1 METEEL
7 TIGRVHH
14 GRNIRRTRIEKDM
27 NQEGLSE
34 LVHLSQPAVSKYE
47 KMKVIDDEM
56 LQRFA
61 RALNVPFD
69 YLKTLEEDAQTVVF
83 ENNTVNNSEQ
93 SAGGANISM
102 GIVKSDTEDSIN
114 DSRVN
119 NFNPIDKIT
128 ELYER
133 LLKEKDEKY
142 AALERLCRILK
153 KVCRNKRQ
161 INERNRNMM
170 KQMPYGI
177 TDFSRIQKENYYYVD
192 KTMFIEKIEMQ
203 PPYLFLI
210 RPRRFG
216 KSLTLAML
224 EAYYDVNH
232 AEQFDELFGQLYIG
246 QIRRSS
252 TISFSSCDLIFRK

>member
-14 GRNIRRTRIEKDM
+14 GRNIRRTRIEKNM

-47 KMKVIDDEM
+47 KMRVIDDEM

-61 RALNVPFD
+61 RALTVPFD

-83 ENNTVNNSEQ
+83 ENNTVNNNDQ
-93 SAGGANISM
+93 GGANFNL
-102 GIVKSDTEDSIN
+102 GTVKTCDVDN
-114 DSRVN
+114 DNRVN

-142 AALERLCRILK
+142 AALERRLQHIEQSL
-153 KVCRNKRQ
+153 
-161 INERNRNMM
+161 
-170 KQMPYGI
+170 
-177 TDFSRIQKENYYYVD
+177 QK
-192 KTMFIEKIEMQ
+192 
-203 PPYLFLI
+203 
-210 RPRRFG
+210 
-216 KSLTLAML
+216 
-224 EAYYDVNH
+224 
-232 AEQFDELFGQLYIG
+232 
-246 QIRRSS
+246 
-252 TISFSSCDLIFRK
+252 

>member
-14 GRNIRRTRIEKDM
+14 GRNIRRTRIEKNM

-83 ENNTVNNSEQ
+83 ENNTVNDSEQ
-93 SAGGANISM
+93 NTGGAKINI
-102 GIVKSDTEDSIN
+102 GTVKSYTEDSIN

-119 NFNPIDKIT
+119 NFNLIDKIT

-142 AALERLCRILK
+142 AALERRLQ
-153 KVCRNKRQ
+153 N
-161 INERNRNMM
+161 
-170 KQMPYGI
+170 
-177 TDFSRIQKENYYYVD
+177 
-192 KTMFIEKIEMQ
+192 IEK
-203 PPYLFLI
+203 
-210 RPRRFG
+210 
-216 KSLTLAML
+216 SL
-224 EAYYDVNH
+224 
-232 AEQFDELFGQLYIG
+232 Q
-246 QIRRSS
+246 
-252 TISFSSCDLIFRK
+252 K

>member
-7 TIGRVHH
+7 IIGRVHH
-14 GRNIRRTRIEKDM
+14 GRNIRRTRVEKNM

-47 KMKVIDDEM
+47 KM

-83 ENNTVNNSEQ
+83 ENITNNGN
-93 SAGGANISM
+93 AATNANI
-102 GIVKSDTEDSIN
+102 GFVDEVGEDN
-114 DSRVN
+114 RVN

-142 AALERLCRILK
+142 AALERRLQHIEESL
-153 KVCRNKRQ
+153 
-161 INERNRNMM
+161 
-170 KQMPYGI
+170 
-177 TDFSRIQKENYYYVD
+177 QK
-192 KTMFIEKIEMQ
+192 
-203 PPYLFLI
+203 
-210 RPRRFG
+210 
-216 KSLTLAML
+216 
-224 EAYYDVNH
+224 
-232 AEQFDELFGQLYIG
+232 
-246 QIRRSS
+246 
-252 TISFSSCDLIFRK
+252 

>member
-7 TIGRVHH
+7 IIGRVHH
-14 GRNIRRTRIEKDM
+14 GRNIRRTRVEKNM

-47 KMKVIDDEM
+47 KMRVIDDEM

-83 ENNTVNNSEQ
+83 ESITNNTVNNSEQ

-142 AALERLCRILK
+142 AALERRLQHIEESL
-153 KVCRNKRQ
+153 
-161 INERNRNMM
+161 
-170 KQMPYGI
+170 
-177 TDFSRIQKENYYYVD
+177 QK
-192 KTMFIEKIEMQ
+192 
-203 PPYLFLI
+203 
-210 RPRRFG
+210 
-216 KSLTLAML
+216 
-224 EAYYDVNH
+224 
-232 AEQFDELFGQLYIG
+232 
-246 QIRRSS
+246 
-252 TISFSSCDLIFRK
+252 

>member
-14 GRNIRRTRIEKDM
+14 GRNIRRTRIEKNM
-27 NQEGLSE
+27 NQEGLSK

-83 ENNTVNNSEQ
+83 ENNTVNNAEQ

-102 GIVKSDTEDSIN
+102 GIVKTDTEDSIN

-142 AALERLCRILK
+142 AALERRLQ
-153 KVCRNKRQ
+153 N
-161 INERNRNMM
+161 
-170 KQMPYGI
+170 
-177 TDFSRIQKENYYYVD
+177 
-192 KTMFIEKIEMQ
+192 IEK
-203 PPYLFLI
+203 
-210 RPRRFG
+210 
-216 KSLTLAML
+216 SL
-224 EAYYDVNH
+224 
-232 AEQFDELFGQLYIG
+232 Q
-246 QIRRSS
+246 
-252 TISFSSCDLIFRK
+252 K

>member
-14 GRNIRRTRIEKDM
+14 GRNIRRTRIEKNM

-93 SAGGANISM
+93 SVGGANISM

-119 NFNPIDKIT
+119 NFNLIDKIT

-142 AALERLCRILK
+142 AALERRLQ
-153 KVCRNKRQ
+153 N
-161 INERNRNMM
+161 
-170 KQMPYGI
+170 
-177 TDFSRIQKENYYYVD
+177 
-192 KTMFIEKIEMQ
+192 IEK
-203 PPYLFLI
+203 
-210 RPRRFG
+210 
-216 KSLTLAML
+216 SL
-224 EAYYDVNH
+224 
-232 AEQFDELFGQLYIG
+232 Q
-246 QIRRSS
+246 
-252 TISFSSCDLIFRK
+252 K

>member
-1 METEEL
+1 M

-83 ENNTVNNSEQ
+83 ENNTVNDSEQ
-93 SAGGANISM
+93 YTGGAKISL
-102 GIVKSDTEDSIN
+102 GTVKSDTEDSIN

-142 AALERLCRILK
+142 AALERRLQ
-153 KVCRNKRQ
+153 N
-161 INERNRNMM
+161 
-170 KQMPYGI
+170 
-177 TDFSRIQKENYYYVD
+177 
-192 KTMFIEKIEMQ
+192 IEK
-203 PPYLFLI
+203 
-210 RPRRFG
+210 
-216 KSLTLAML
+216 SL
-224 EAYYDVNH
+224 
-232 AEQFDELFGQLYIG
+232 Q
-246 QIRRSS
+246 
-252 TISFSSCDLIFRK
+252 K

>member
-14 GRNIRRTRIEKDM
+14 GRNIRRTRIEK
-27 NQEGLSE
+27 
-34 LVHLSQPAVSKYE
+34 
-47 KMKVIDDEM
+47 DDEM

-142 AALERLCRILK
+142 AALERRLQ
-153 KVCRNKRQ
+153 N
-161 INERNRNMM
+161 
-170 KQMPYGI
+170 
-177 TDFSRIQKENYYYVD
+177 
-192 KTMFIEKIEMQ
+192 IEK
-203 PPYLFLI
+203 
-210 RPRRFG
+210 
-216 KSLTLAML
+216 SL
-224 EAYYDVNH
+224 
-232 AEQFDELFGQLYIG
+232 Q
-246 QIRRSS
+246 
-252 TISFSSCDLIFRK
+252 K

>member
-93 SAGGANISM
+93 SAG
-102 GIVKSDTEDSIN
+102 V
-114 DSRVN
+114 
-119 NFNPIDKIT
+119 P
-128 ELYER
+128 
-133 LLKEKDEKY
+133 
-142 AALERLCRILK
+142 
-153 KVCRNKRQ
+153 
-161 INERNRNMM
+161 
-170 KQMPYGI
+170 
-177 TDFSRIQKENYYYVD
+177 
-192 KTMFIEKIEMQ
+192 
-203 PPYLFLI
+203 
-210 RPRRFG
+210 
-216 KSLTLAML
+216 
-224 EAYYDVNH
+224 
-232 AEQFDELFGQLYIG
+232 
-246 QIRRSS
+246 
-252 TISFSSCDLIFRK
+252 

>member
-14 GRNIRRTRIEKDM
+14 GRNIRRTRIEKNM

-83 ENNTVNNSEQ
+83 ENNTVNDSEQ
-93 SAGGANISM
+93 NTGGAKINI
-102 GIVKSDTEDSIN
+102 GIVKSYTEDSIN

-142 AALERLCRILK
+142 AALERRLQ
-153 KVCRNKRQ
+153 N
-161 INERNRNMM
+161 
-170 KQMPYGI
+170 
-177 TDFSRIQKENYYYVD
+177 
-192 KTMFIEKIEMQ
+192 IEKGLQ
-203 PPYLFLI
+203 
-210 RPRRFG
+210 
-216 KSLTLAML
+216 K
-224 EAYYDVNH
+224 
-232 AEQFDELFGQLYIG
+232 
-246 QIRRSS
+246 
-252 TISFSSCDLIFRK
+252 

>member
-7 TIGRVHH
+7 IIGRVHH
-14 GRNIRRTRIEKDM
+14 GRNIRRTRVEKNM

-47 KMKVIDDEM
+47 KMRVIDDEM

-83 ENNTVNNSEQ
+83 ENNTVNDSEQ
-93 SAGGANISM
+93 NTGGAKISI
-102 GIVKSDTEDSIN
+102 GTVKSYTEDTDSSN
-114 DSRVN
+114 DNRVN

-142 AALERLCRILK
+142 AALERRLQHIEQSL
-153 KVCRNKRQ
+153 
-161 INERNRNMM
+161 
-170 KQMPYGI
+170 
-177 TDFSRIQKENYYYVD
+177 QK
-192 KTMFIEKIEMQ
+192 
-203 PPYLFLI
+203 
-210 RPRRFG
+210 
-216 KSLTLAML
+216 
-224 EAYYDVNH
+224 
-232 AEQFDELFGQLYIG
+232 
-246 QIRRSS
+246 
-252 TISFSSCDLIFRK
+252 

>member
-7 TIGRVHH
+7 IIGRVHH

-47 KMKVIDDEM
+47 KMRVIDDEM

-83 ENNTVNNSEQ
+83 ENNTVNDSEQ
-93 SAGGANISM
+93 NTGGAKISI
-102 GIVKSDTEDSIN
+102 GTVKSYTEDTDSSN
-114 DSRVN
+114 DNRVN

-142 AALERLCRILK
+142 AALERRLQHIEESL
-153 KVCRNKRQ
+153 
-161 INERNRNMM
+161 
-170 KQMPYGI
+170 
-177 TDFSRIQKENYYYVD
+177 QK
-192 KTMFIEKIEMQ
+192 
-203 PPYLFLI
+203 
-210 RPRRFG
+210 
-216 KSLTLAML
+216 
-224 EAYYDVNH
+224 
-232 AEQFDELFGQLYIG
+232 
-246 QIRRSS
+246 
-252 TISFSSCDLIFRK
+252 

>member
-14 GRNIRRTRIEKDM
+14 GRNIRRTRIEKNM

-93 SAGGANISM
+93 SAGAANITM

-114 DSRVN
+114 DSRIN

-142 AALERLCRILK
+142 AALERRLQN
-153 KVCRNKRQ
+153 V
-161 INERNRNMM
+161 E
-170 KQMPYGI
+170 
-177 TDFSRIQKENYYYVD
+177 
-192 KTMFIEKIEMQ
+192 
-203 PPYLFLI
+203 
-210 RPRRFG
+210 
-216 KSLTLAML
+216 KSL
-224 EAYYDVNH
+224 
-232 AEQFDELFGQLYIG
+232 Q
-246 QIRRSS
+246 
-252 TISFSSCDLIFRK
+252 K

>member
-1 METEEL
+1 MI
-7 TIGRVHH
+7 IGRVHH

-83 ENNTVNNSEQ
+83 ENNTVNDSEQ
-93 SAGGANISM
+93 NTGGAKINI
-102 GIVKSDTEDSIN
+102 GTVKSYTEDTDSSN
-114 DSRVN
+114 DNRVN

-142 AALERLCRILK
+142 AALERRLQ
-153 KVCRNKRQ
+153 N
-161 INERNRNMM
+161 
-170 KQMPYGI
+170 
-177 TDFSRIQKENYYYVD
+177 
-192 KTMFIEKIEMQ
+192 IEK
-203 PPYLFLI
+203 
-210 RPRRFG
+210 
-216 KSLTLAML
+216 SL
-224 EAYYDVNH
+224 
-232 AEQFDELFGQLYIG
+232 Q
-246 QIRRSS
+246 
-252 TISFSSCDLIFRK
+252 K

>member
-14 GRNIRRTRIEKDM
+14 GRNIRRTRIEKNM

-119 NFNPIDKIT
+119 DKIT

-142 AALERLCRILK
+142 AALERRLQ
-153 KVCRNKRQ
+153 N
-161 INERNRNMM
+161 
-170 KQMPYGI
+170 
-177 TDFSRIQKENYYYVD
+177 
-192 KTMFIEKIEMQ
+192 IEK
-203 PPYLFLI
+203 
-210 RPRRFG
+210 
-216 KSLTLAML
+216 SL
-224 EAYYDVNH
+224 
-232 AEQFDELFGQLYIG
+232 Q
-246 QIRRSS
+246 
-252 TISFSSCDLIFRK
+252 K